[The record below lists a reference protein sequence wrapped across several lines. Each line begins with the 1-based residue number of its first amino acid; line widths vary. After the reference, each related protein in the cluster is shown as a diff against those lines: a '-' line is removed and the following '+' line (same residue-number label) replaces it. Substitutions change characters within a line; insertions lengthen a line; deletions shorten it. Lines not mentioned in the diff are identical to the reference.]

1 MDTFNLKK
9 YLAEGRLHENEIEN
23 ELVSKLK
30 SLGSELK
37 SKAENTKVSPKDKEI
52 NEIGALG
59 VGALVVGAPG
69 LMSFLGK
76 TANAIADVATKGT
89 DSAVF
94 DKETYKKDG
103 GKNLTQ
109 TKFGKGLV
117 DAGHK
122 LEEFYLDS
130 IGGWVEGAFPS
141 KFKDQYVNGKVVDG
155 SELDKITH
163 KIYTGL
169 LVAGAIGAG
178 VEAINAT
185 SAIMSSF
192 EGGTVGLKAKEVV
205 DLAQKIAA
213 M

>member
-1 MDTFNLKK
+1 MDTFDLRK
-9 YLAEGRLHENEIEN
+9 YLVEGRLYENEIEN
-23 ELVSKLK
+23 ELVNKLK

-37 SKAENTKVSPKDKEI
+37 SKAEKTEVSPKDKEV
-52 NEIGALG
+52 NEIGFAG
-59 VGALVVGAPG
+59 IGALVVGAPG

-76 TANAIADVATKGT
+76 TANAIADVAKKGT

-94 DKETYKKDG
+94 DKETYKKG
-103 GKNLTQ
+103 GAKNLTQ

-130 IGGWVEGAFPS
+130 IGGWIAGAYPS
-141 KFKDQYVNGKVVDG
+141 KFKDQHVNGKVVDG

-163 KIYTGL
+163 QIYTGL
-169 LVAGAIGAG
+169 LVAGAIGAAF
-178 VEAINAT
+178 EAVNAT

-192 EGGTVGLKAKEVV
+192 EGGTAGLKAKEVI

>member
-1 MDTFNLKK
+1 MDTFDLRK
-9 YLAEGRLHENEIEN
+9 YLAEGRLYENEIEN

-37 SKAENTKVSPKDKEI
+37 SKAEKTEVSPKDKEV
-52 NEIGALG
+52 NEIGLIG
-59 VGALVVGAPG
+59 VGALIVGAPG

-76 TANAIADVATKGT
+76 TANAIADVAKKGT

-94 DKETYKKDG
+94 DKETYKKG
-103 GKNLTQ
+103 GAKNLTQ

-130 IGGWVEGAFPS
+130 IGGWIAGAYPS
-141 KFKDQYVNGKVVDG
+141 KFKDQHVNGKVVDG
-155 SELDKITH
+155 SKLDKITH
-163 KIYTGL
+163 QIYTGL

-178 VEAINAT
+178 VEAINAA
-185 SAIMSSF
+185 SAIVSSF
-192 EGGTVGLKAKEVV
+192 EGGSAGLKAKEVI

>member
-1 MDTFNLKK
+1 MDNFDLKK
-9 YLAEGRLHENEIEN
+9 YLAEGRLYENEIEN

-37 SKAENTKVSPKDKEI
+37 SKSEKTKVSLKDKEV
-52 NEIGALG
+52 NEIGVVGVSALI
-59 VGALVVGAPG
+59 VGAPG

-76 TANAIADVATKGT
+76 TANAIADVAKKGT

-94 DKETYKKDG
+94 DKETYKKG
-103 GKNLTQ
+103 GAKNLTQ
-109 TKFGKGLV
+109 TKFGEGLI

-122 LEEFYLDS
+122 LEEFYLDN
-130 IGGWVEGAFPS
+130 IGGWISGAYPS
-141 KFKDQYVNGKVVDG
+141 KYKDQFIGGKVVDG

-169 LVAGAIGAG
+169 LVAGAIGASF
-178 VEAINAT
+178 EAVTAT
-185 SAIMSSF
+185 NAIMSSF
-192 EGGTVGLKAKEVV
+192 EGGTAGLKAKEVA
-205 DLAQKIAA
+205 DLARKIAT